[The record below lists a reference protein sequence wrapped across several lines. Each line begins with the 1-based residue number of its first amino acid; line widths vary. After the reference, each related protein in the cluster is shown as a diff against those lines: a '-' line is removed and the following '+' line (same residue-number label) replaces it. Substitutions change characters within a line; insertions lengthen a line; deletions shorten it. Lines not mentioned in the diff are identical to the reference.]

1 MGKNRREKREEE
13 REGFA
18 SKRTSQYRSRNL
30 KALGILSMI
39 GVIVAFACYEFV
51 TSTNNVPG
59 APENAG
65 KLGDEH
71 IHTSLL
77 VSIFGDKFDFSTP
90 NYQVKTPWI
99 HFENQDGDTIHRH
112 STGVELEFLFN
123 SMSIG
128 LDENCFVFPDGRQ
141 FCTNEDYSLKFYINQ
156 QLVEDIRKY
165 VIQEDDRILITYGNE
180 DQLAIDKQLA
190 ELNAQAINRL

>member
-165 VIQEDDRILITYGNE
+165 VVQEDDRILITYGNE

>member
-1 MGKNRREKREEE
+1 MGKNRRERREEE

-18 SKRTSQYRSRNL
+18 AKRTAQYRTRNL
-30 KALGILSMI
+30 KAIGILSMI
-39 GVIVAFACYEFV
+39 GVIVAFACFEFI
-51 TSTNNVPG
+51 TSRNNVPG

-65 KLGDEH
+65 KLGAEH
-71 IHTSLL
+71 IHASML
-77 VSIFGDKFDFSTP
+77 VKIFGDKFDFSTP

-123 SMSIG
+123 SMNIAV
-128 LDENCFVFPDGRQ
+128 DDKCFVFPDGRQ
-141 FCTNEDYSLKFYINQ
+141 FCTNEDYSIKFYVNQ
-156 QLVEDIRKY
+156 QLVKDLREYI
-165 VIQEDDRILITYGNE
+165 VQEDDRILITYGNE
-180 DQLAIDKQLA
+180 DQLAIDSQLA

>member
-18 SKRTSQYRSRNL
+18 AKRTAQYRTRNL
-30 KALGILSMI
+30 KALGILSAI
-39 GVIVAFACYEFV
+39 GVIVAFACFEFV

-71 IHTSLL
+71 IHASLL

-123 SMSIG
+123 SMSVG
-128 LDENCFVFPDGRQ
+128 VDENCFVFPDGRQ

-156 QLVEDIRKY
+156 KRVDDIREY
-165 VIQEDDRILITYGNE
+165 IVQEDDRILITYGNE
-180 DQLAIDKQLA
+180 DQEAIEKQLA

>member
-165 VIQEDDRILITYGNE
+165 VIQEDDRILISYGNE
-180 DQLAIDKQLA
+180 DQEAIDKQLA
-190 ELNAQAINRL
+190 ELNAQAIKRL

>member
-13 REGFA
+13 GEGFA
-18 SKRTSQYRSRNL
+18 SKRSSQYRSRNL